1 MLLIQKQRLALH
13 VLDQHI
19 KHKIL
24 LPLCHASNIW
34 NVRPV
39 KKDLSQLRL
48 SIESVQI
55 APHLDINHLRHMRKK
70 NAQINWPRVVSE
82 LLRPQPQ
89 PRKEIECALRVQQ
102 IPINHQGFLKVRHA
116 LVGQLVRQVNTPQPR
131 RRKRAIGS
139 AAIVIGGNSKFLQP
153 LQAQIVCFVLLG
165 KVLYLLRKV
174 VPIALLENFKIKRLR
189 GQQPAAFVQSVT
201 NIQVQQPNVRRVQQA
216 RIKI

>member
-1 MLLIQKQRLALH
+1 MKNVERGNIKRWEDLQKHAVLIGHCAKLEN
-13 VLDQHI
+13 LD
-19 KHKIL
+19 
-24 LPLCHASNIW
+24 
-34 NVRPV
+34 RPQATN
-39 KKDLSQLRL
+39 L
-48 SIESVQI
+48 IECATSVTVDSFGNPYRTQ
-55 APHLDINHLRHMRKK
+55 KK

-102 IPINHQGFLKVRHA
+102 IPINLLPHSLGQHA

>member
-1 MLLIQKQRLALH
+1 MDRKQLLK
-13 VLDQHI
+13 
-19 KHKIL
+19 
-24 LPLCHASNIW
+24 
-34 NVRPV
+34 
-39 KKDLSQLRL
+39 
-48 SIESVQI
+48 SIENAII
-55 APHLDINHLRHMRKK
+55 AKTENFNHLRHMEKN

-82 LLRPQPQ
+82 PLRPQPQ

-102 IPINHQGFLKVRHA
+102 IPINLLPHSLGQHA

-139 AAIVIGGNSKFLQP
+139 AAIVIGVNSKFLHP